1 MLKQKLLV
9 HSSFIRWYNLQRCL
23 KLETSKLYLKLEKK
37 IDLFA
42 WHRRSL
48 SLLHLFLEVCVAALQ
63 PKDLNRWSYE
73 AWELLLGWDGVSAT
87 VTATFKV
94 LCFKLLPWLE
104 IFNWFLIVPL
114 LFFTCILIHSLFH
127 VSNWLVAWQFKI
139 TLLPLCC
146 MLWLLLGSHG
156 RTFCHEETTSG
167 GVLFYFKS

>member
-73 AWELLLGWDGVSAT
+73 AWELLLG
-87 VTATFKV
+87 
-94 LCFKLLPWLE
+94 
-104 IFNWFLIVPL
+104 
-114 LFFTCILIHSLFH
+114 
-127 VSNWLVAWQFKI
+127 
-139 TLLPLCC
+139 
-146 MLWLLLGSHG
+146 
-156 RTFCHEETTSG
+156 
-167 GVLFYFKS
+167 